1 MTGIDGLSTSTAYA
15 LALAATFAVN
25 LPFGYWRATLRKFS
39 PAWFVAIHAPV
50 PVVIGLR
57 FALGLPFRWI
67 VLPLFVAAYF
77 GGQFAGSRWR
87 LRRRD
92 PDIRGGGMS

>member
-1 MTGIDGLSTSTAYA
+1 VTGVDGLSTTATYA